1 VSSARTLAAA
11 SCCSPH
17 PSQPVGN
24 HAQLLAGIDVR
35 GDGGYIVVPPST
47 YACGPAVFLVQWY
60 LQGNRKVRR

>member
-1 VSSARTLAAA
+1 
-11 SCCSPH
+11 
-17 PSQPVGN
+17 VGN